1 MAAALGPGAPA
12 PRRRRG
18 RAAAQAR
25 APGPGGCRVSVVV
38 PLYDEE
44 ENVGPLVAAVEGALG
59 GRPGAAPGAAG
70 YELLLV
76 DDGSRDGTWSRIEA
90 AAAAAAAGGGGR
102 VAGLKLRRNCGQTA
116 ALRAGF
122 AAAAGEVLVTMDGD
136 LQNDPRDIP
145 ALLDALDGEGAGG
158 APVDMVCGWRADRRD
173 GFLRTVPSYLANR
186 LIRALTRVPIH
197 DSGCGLKAFRRW
209 VPASVDLRG
218 ERHRYLPLLAALS
231 GATLR
236 ELRVRH
242 RPRAFGASKYSAL
255 GRAPRVVLD
264 LLAILFAAKFGDR
277 PVQALGGAALALL
290 GGGALAPPVLGWLGR
305 GPPSTWALASLA
317 CVLCGAQLLALGLLG
332 ELLAAAR
339 GAGLG
344 GAAAVERRTGAEVGR
359 GLGAGGGAGMP
370 EGKRERD
377 E

>member
-12 PRRRRG
+12 PRRQRG
-18 RAAAQAR
+18 RAAAQPGAAAR

-76 DDGSRDGTWSRIEA
+76 DDGSRDGTWSRIEAA

-173 GFLRTVPSYLANR
+173 GFLRT
-186 LIRALTRVPIH
+186 
-197 DSGCGLKAFRRW
+197 W
-209 VPASVDLRG
+209 V
-218 ERHRYLPLLAALS
+218 
-231 GATLR
+231 
-236 ELRVRH
+236 
-242 RPRAFGASKYSAL
+242 
-255 GRAPRVVLD
+255 
-264 LLAILFAAKFGDR
+264 
-277 PVQALGGAALALL
+277 
-290 GGGALAPPVLGWLGR
+290 
-305 GPPSTWALASLA
+305 
-317 CVLCGAQLLALGLLG
+317 
-332 ELLAAAR
+332 AAR
-339 GAGLG
+339 KG
-344 GAAAVERRTGAEVGR
+344 GRRRRRR
-359 GLGAGGGAGMP
+359 G
-370 EGKRERD
+370 D
-377 E
+377 